1 MKEIRQLTGLRGI
14 AALNVAL
21 IHLNFVEY
29 RPFFSFIG
37 FHDAAVDLFFCLSG
51 FTLFM
56 VYGAG
61 TAAKLDVRS
70 YLVARLARVYPLY
83 LLCLVIAGLTF
94 TKWDTQ
100 FWSAVYP
107 PARALPDFIRQALMV
122 NYWPLI
128 GTGTHWDHPTWSLS
142 VEALCYVLVF
152 PVLFIGFRAVET
164 MRTWVKAAALALLSF
179 GTFYLY
185 AKYWDPNLL
194 TPSLYQ
200 PKTEWNLLCAP
211 LRGIFMFGAGAI
223 IYASHKA
230 NDSIAIA
237 CRESS
242 DALSLGVL
250 ITATGAYMG
259 LLERQW
265 VVVLFPAIIL
275 GLMNGSSYTAKFLA
289 WRPIHY
295 LGELSYSIYLIHMPA
310 WHFVGRY
317 MPWATKSDA
326 VRLPVEMAV
335 VLGASVASYHLFE
348 TPARR
353 IIRNALSE
361 KPKKDTTASLNS

>member
-1 MKEIRQLTGLRGI
+1 MQEIRQLTGLRGI

-21 IHLNFVEY
+21 IHLNFVQY
-29 RPFFSFIG
+29 RPFLSFIG

-61 TAAKLDVRS
+61 TGAKLDVRS

-94 TKWDTQ
+94 TKWDTH

-107 PARALPDFIRQALMV
+107 PSRALPDFIRQVLMV

-128 GTGTHWDHPTWSLS
+128 GTGTHWDHPSWSLS

-152 PVLFIGFRAVET
+152 PILFIGFRAIEA
-164 MRTWVKAAALALLSF
+164 MQTWVKAAALAMLTF

-185 AKYWDPNLL
+185 TKYWDPNLL
-194 TPSLYQ
+194 APSVYE
-200 PKTEWNLLCAP
+200 PKSEWNILCAP
-211 LRGIFMFGAGAI
+211 LRGIFMFSAGAI
-223 IYASHKA
+223 IYACYKA
-230 NDSIAIA
+230 GDSIATV
-237 CRESS
+237 CGESA
-242 DALSLGVL
+242 DALSIVFL
-250 ITATGAYMG
+250 IVTVASFLG

-265 VVVLFPAIIL
+265 VVVLFPAIVL
-275 GLMNGSSYTAKFLA
+275 SLMSGNSHTARFLA
-289 WRPIHY
+289 WRPVHY
-295 LGELSYSIYLIHMPA
+295 FGELSYSIYLIHMLV
-310 WHFVGRY
+310 WHFVGQF

-326 VRLPVEMAV
+326 VRLPVEMAI
-335 VLGASVASYHLFE
+335 VLGASALSYHLLE
-348 TPARR
+348 KPARR
-353 IIRNALSE
+353 AIRQIFARSKRTSLSI
-361 KPKKDTTASLNS
+361 